1 MSYESFKKLNC
12 KLAVFEAQLKTF
24 AAEAQIRKALE
35 FTCVVCFEPMDI
47 YVRTPC
53 KHPICKGC
61 FMQSLNSV
69 NGNKCCICREEIK
82 IAGVTCH

>member
-35 FTCVVCFEPMDI
+35 FTCVVCLS
-47 YVRTPC
+47 RWT
-53 KHPICKGC
+53 
-61 FMQSLNSV
+61 FMFARHVSIQYAKVVFAVIEFS
-69 NGNKCCICREEIK
+69 KW
-82 IAGVTCH
+82 